1 MSKKCCGITYTD
13 DETVCK
19 ICGKPLVEDIQDEEY
34 KRMLEETN
42 KVVEDVLRMQKEA
55 EKASSEKADAP
66 SAPDFSVTADDNNGA
81 VEDIEATGDEEVTDD
96 TETTDDVK
104 AIYNVDASDTAE
116 ATDETEIAD
125 AAEVTDE
132 TEIADAA
139 EVNDYTETTGNT
151 EEVDDEEITDDE
163 EDDSEEDDEEKTSA
177 DRAGGGTKA
186 FGIISLI
193 VAVLGLAFVTLCVI
207 FLIVF
212 PIYDKSDMEG
222 KNLEYPEIAT
232 SADATQQ
239 RALLTP
245 TDIELDTFFD
255 DTTATATDA
264 GQAADDTTETT
275 DTTEQAE

>member
-55 EKASSEKADAP
+55 ENASPDKADAP
-66 SAPDFSVTADDNNGA
+66 PESEFSVTVDENNEE
-81 VEDIEATGDEEVTDD
+81 VEDIEATEI
-96 TETTDDVK
+96 TDDVK
-104 AIYNVDASDTAE
+104 AIYNNESVDASDTAE
-116 ATDETEIAD
+116 IT
-125 AAEVTDE
+125 
-132 TEIADAA
+132 DAA
-139 EVNDYTETTGNT
+139 EVNDYTETTGDT
-151 EEVDDEEITDDE
+151 EKVDDEEITDNEDTSDLE
-163 EDDSEEDDEEKTSA
+163 EDDGKKKISA

-264 GQAADDTTETT
+264 GQAADDTTETA

>member
-42 KVVEDVLRMQKEA
+42 KVVEDVLRMQKET
-55 EKASSEKADAP
+55 EDVSSDE
-66 SAPDFSVTADDNNGA
+66 TAGA
-81 VEDIEATGDEEVTDD
+81 TEDIEATDNTEVSGDEEVTDSTEAIDDADVAEATNDTEISGDSETIDD
-96 TETTDDVK
+96 TETSGDSETNDDSEITHNEDTDDL
-104 AIYNVDASDTAE
+104 
-116 ATDETEIAD
+116 
-125 AAEVTDE
+125 
-132 TEIADAA
+132 
-139 EVNDYTETTGNT
+139 
-151 EEVDDEEITDDE
+151 E
-163 EDDSEEDDEEKTSA
+163 EDDDKEKTSA
-177 DRAGGGTKA
+177 DKAGGGTKA

-264 GQAADDTTETT
+264 GQAADDTTETV

>member
-55 EKASSEKADAP
+55 ENASPEKAVAP
-66 SAPDFSVTADDNNGA
+66 PESDFSVTADENNEE
-81 VEDIEATGDEEVTDD
+81 VEDIEATET
-96 TETTDDVK
+96 TETTDD
-104 AIYNVDASDTAE
+104 ASDIAE
-116 ATDETEIAD
+116 ATDD
-125 AAEVTDE
+125 

-139 EVNDYTETTGNT
+139 EVNDYTETTGDT
-151 EEVDDEEITDDE
+151 EEVDDEEITDNEDT
-163 EDDSEEDDEEKTSA
+163 DDSEEDDDEEKPSA

-212 PIYDKSDMEG
+212 PIYDKSDTEG

>member
-55 EKASSEKADAP
+55 ENASPDKADAP
-66 SAPDFSVTADDNNGA
+66 PESEFSVTVDENNEA
-81 VEDIEATGDEEVTDD
+81 VEDIEATEITDD
-96 TETTDDVK
+96 GKVAGNNEITDNAKIADDADNKETTDDVK
-104 AIYNVDASDTAE
+104 AIYNNESVDASDTAE
-116 ATDETEIAD
+116 IT
-125 AAEVTDE
+125 
-132 TEIADAA
+132 DAA
-139 EVNDYTETTGNT
+139 EVNDYT
-151 EEVDDEEITDDE
+151 EEVDDEEITDNEDTDDLE
-163 EDDSEEDDEEKTSA
+163 EDDGKKKISA

-264 GQAADDTTETT
+264 GQAADDTTETA